1 MSRREAA
8 YQNVMGSDSN
18 QFNLPGVSRLPQVDN
33 RGGNFMHLRTN
44 NRSGL
49 HSLDRGRG
57 GAALQNRRGYVP
69 NTHSTNRKDPRL
81 NYNSSSIPYLNKR
94 ATGPDSGLGSALPV
108 GSMELGKR
116 PNNYAPVGLGGTMG
130 KTPNRP
136 TGLPKVI

>member
-1 MSRREAA
+1 MD
-8 YQNVMGSDSN
+8 SDGGN
-18 QFNLPGVSRLPQVDN
+18 QFNLPGVSRLPQVDTK
-33 RGGNFMHLRTN
+33 GGNFMHLRTN

-69 NTHSTNRKDPRL
+69 NTHGSNRKDPRL

-94 ATGPDSGLGSALPV
+94 ATGPDSSLGSALPV

-136 TGLPKVI
+136 SGLPSVI